1 MSGSADLPAGEGD
14 AMDDTTLAGTRFDR
28 RRFLLGTAG
37 AVAGAGLASTLG
49 GAGIAL
55 AKDDDREH
63 RLLPLPEPIPGGLP
77 VGGPPPYD
85 FIHTFLPGPPD
96 IILPF
101 SKLQLMGLDVEPST
115 ITDYRGVTANAYV
128 IGTARG
134 SDDVEYGLEADI
146 RAYEGKYVAADGS
159 TNRGSFAFI

>member
-1 MSGSADLPAGEGD
+1 
-14 AMDDTTLAGTRFDR
+14 MDDFMLEGTRFDR

-37 AVAGAGLASTLG
+37 AVAGAGLVSTLG
-49 GAGIAL
+49 SAGVAL
-55 AKDDDREH
+55 AGDQLEH
-63 RLLPLPEPIPGGLP
+63 KLLPLPEPIPGGLP

-115 ITDYRGVTANAYV
+115 ITDYKGVTANAYV

-134 SDDVEYGLEADI
+134 SDDVEYGLEVDI

>member
-1 MSGSADLPAGEGD
+1 
-14 AMDDTTLAGTRFDR
+14 MDDLMLEGTRFDR
-28 RRFLLGTAG
+28 RRFLIGTAG
-37 AVAGAGLASTLG
+37 AVAGAGIVSTLG
-49 GAGIAL
+49 ATGVAL
-55 AKDDDREH
+55 AGKQDQDH
-63 RLLPLPEPIPGGLP
+63 KLLPLPEPIPGGLP

-115 ITDYRGVTANAYV
+115 ITDYKGVTANAYV
-128 IGTARG
+128 IGTATG
-134 SDDVEYGLEADI
+134 SDDVVYGLEADI
-146 RAYEGKYVAADGS
+146 RAYEGRYVSADGS